1 MNLTKDTEKAFKII
15 FCEYKSLR
23 KKGFTKDDSRVFKNI
38 SDISAFSSWLSP
50 DIDSAINEL
59 LSCKYISKNILGVI
73 KITDEGLKYM
83 ENKPREFFNDIS
95 KLFDLIAILG

>member
-1 MNLTKDTEKAFKII
+1 MIQ
-15 FCEYKSLR
+15 EY
-23 KKGFTKDDSRVFKNI
+23 
-38 SDISAFSSWLSP
+38 ISAFSSWLSP

-59 LSCKYISKNILGVI
+59 LSCKYISKNILGII

-95 KLFDLIAILG
+95 KFFDLITILG